1 LSIIYYLCYLLPGKG
16 TSKDVHQLG
25 DAMAKVNSEINISY
39 RVVLHNGENDENEIM
54 FRRRLTLTLLI
65 KMNTTGKK
73 NVEFFYKNDRR
84 NL

>member
-1 LSIIYYLCYLLPGKG
+1 
-16 TSKDVHQLG
+16 
-25 DAMAKVNSEINISY
+25 MAKVNSEINISY